1 MAKKVIPRFKTRQRR
16 KTFFREWRKY
26 RGLTLEQ
33 AAEKAGMTPG
43 NLSAMERGTQGFTQD
58 GLEALADVY
67 KANPGWLLDVDPKVQ
82 EDIFSVWEA
91 AKPGDRKKIIDISK
105 TLIGKTGTD
114 GH

>member
-1 MAKKVIPRFKTRQRR
+1 M
-16 KTFFREWRKY
+16 
-26 RGLTLEQ
+26 TLEE
-33 AAEKAGMTPG
+33 AAEKAGMTAG

-67 KANPGWLLDVDPKVQ
+67 RANPGWLLDVDPKKQ
-82 EDIFSVWEA
+82 EDIFAIWES
-91 AKPGDRKKIIDISK
+91 AKSADRQRIIDISK